1 MSRWTIVFAGLAVVA
16 FNLPAIAADD
26 LALNIEMKPGF
37 EPVRKATGQTAQ
49 ETGSGTTTR
58 QIIVQETSPSPAD
71 ASERKPL
78 AAPAPGKA
86 ENAPPPAAAPAAPE
100 APKEPP
106 DKAAVTAPLAPAG
119 PGLKPEEVVIA
130 VQAELKRVGCYPG
143 AVDGVWGGR
152 SREALAAFGEFA
164 KVDAGNLAPTPEIL
178 ALIKGK
184 VEVVCVEAGSPQH
197 HDGYGGGGPYGGGY

>member
-49 ETGSGTTTR
+49 ENDSDTTTR
-58 QIIVQETSPSPAD
+58 QIIVQGTSQPPAD
-71 ASERKPL
+71 ASGRTQP
-78 AAPAPGKA
+78 PTTGKA
-86 ENAPPPAAAPAAPE
+86 ENAPPSAPAPE
-100 APKEPP
+100 APKAL
-106 DKAAVTAPLAPAG
+106 DKAAVTAPLAPAA